1 MSKLLIFW
9 NKIKSLDSR
18 VIAFIGGAIL
28 VLFMLQ
34 QCNTISSLKEDLN
47 KSKERAENNLNN
59 YIALTDTVKYYENKN
74 GDLIAEVKSYVFT
87 VEDFKKANYKLL
99 DKYILALN
107 LNKDLK
113 GINSLLKTEINLKDS
128 LLANSTIQ
136 IINDTTKR
144 IKFAKTDNF
153 GKGNTRNIKGS
164 VDVFETKDTSYVS
177 NTKIIID
184 QNVTL
189 LASLETTKNGNIV
202 KITSEY
208 PGLKINSIENINLIN
223 NKLNANNTN
232 IDKKAG
238 WSIGMGIGYGIN
250 LNNNQ
255 KISYGPSINLGLYW
269 SPKWLRF

>member
-1 MSKLLIFW
+1 MAQLLIFW

-18 VIAFIGGAIL
+18 VIAFIGGALL

-34 QCNTISSLKEDLN
+34 QCNTISSLKQDLK
-47 KSKERAENNLNN
+47 KSEERAQNNLNN
-59 YIALTDTVKYYENKN
+59 YIASTDTIKYYKNKN
-74 GDLIAEVKSYVFT
+74 GDLVAEVKSYVFT
-87 VEDFKKANYKLL
+87 VEDLKKANSKLL
-99 DKYILALN
+99 DKYIVALN

-113 GINSLLKTEINLKDS
+113 GINSLLEAEISLKDS
-128 LLANSTIQ
+128 LLANSSIQ
-136 IINDTTKR
+136 VINDTTKR
-144 IKFAKTDNF
+144 IKFAKNDDF
-153 GKGNTRNIKGS
+153 GKGNSRNIKGS
-164 VDVFETKDTSYVS
+164 IDLFETKDTSYVS
-177 NTKIIID
+177 DAKITID

-189 LASLETTKNGNIV
+189 LASLETTKDGNII

-223 NKLNANNTN
+223 NKLNADNTT
-232 IDKKAG
+232 IEKKAG